1 MTARK
6 NPTAWKLLKMYTI
19 GKITIETLG
28 LRMDQVLGKGV
39 FDQDVDFWI
48 NINDEIVG
56 DNDLLMLTSRYN
68 EFYQRYVVSL
78 SSLRP
83 QKLKT

>member
-1 MTARK
+1 
-6 NPTAWKLLKMYTI
+6 MYTI

>member
-1 MTARK
+1 
-6 NPTAWKLLKMYTI
+6 MYTI

-28 LRMDQVLGKGV
+28 LRMDQVLGKGI
-39 FDQDVDFWI
+39 FDQDVNFWI

-56 DNDLLMLTSRYN
+56 DDDLLMLTSRYN

-78 SSLRP
+78 SSL
-83 QKLKT
+83 